1 MYYQH
6 IMSGEYQTNGA
17 GNRGGSSI
25 AVRQEFTI
33 VNELGLHARPAAE
46 FVMAAK
52 AFRSEIW
59 IVKGED
65 RFSANSILEILTAN
79 LNCGETAII
88 EAEGPDAEEAVLRLA
103 EVTAQFGNLDK
114 TKPIPRRAEEDF

>member
-1 MYYQH
+1 
-6 IMSGEYQTNGA
+6 MSGEYQTNGA
-17 GNRGGSSI
+17 VKGGGASI
-25 AVRQEFTI
+25 AVRQEITI

-52 AFRSEIW
+52 AFRSQIW

-79 LNCGETAII
+79 LNCGETAAI
-88 EAEGPDAEEAVLRLA
+88 EAEGPDAEEAVMRLA
-103 EVTAQFGNLDK
+103 EVTAKFGDLDK
-114 TKPIPRRAEEDF
+114 TKIIPARPEEDF